1 MALVKGTV
9 GSPSP
14 AQPTLPPSRRR
25 TRMKSLLAQQAA
37 AKAFA
42 KVTQSPVAP
51 AKRQYTK
58 RAARWD
64 PKISPAINLKS
75 PKVTVMLQL
84 RHSLN
89 GVFYGPGRVTLP
101 TEVAD
106 LFLNT
111 EANAAEKELTLNQQ
125 QAFIIG
131 MGPGGPV
138 KRQVPWAKFDQ
149 LLTQEG

>member
-1 MALVKGTV
+1 MADVKGTV

-14 AQPTLPPSRRR
+14 AQPALPPSRRR
-25 TRMKSLLAQQAA
+25 TKMKSLLAQQAA

-42 KVTQSPVAP
+42 KATQPP
-51 AKRQYTK
+51 TPKRQYTK

-64 PKISPAINLKS
+64 PKVSPAINLK
-75 PKVTVMLQL
+75 PQKVTVMLQL
-84 RHSLN
+84 RHSVN
-89 GVFYGPGRVTLP
+89 GNFYGPGRVTLP
-101 TEVAD
+101 QDMAD

-111 EANAAEKELTLNQQ
+111 EANAAEKELSLNQQ

>member
-1 MALVKGTV
+1 MSNVTGTV

-14 AQPTLPPSRRR
+14 AQPSLPKNRRR

-42 KVTQSPVAP
+42 KAMQPPVP
-51 AKRQYTK
+51 KRQYTK

-64 PKISPAINLKS
+64 PKIAPTINLK
-75 PKVTVMLQL
+75 PQRVTVNLQL
-84 RHSLN
+84 RHSVN
-89 GVFYGPGRVTLP
+89 GKFYGPGRVTVP
-101 TEVAD
+101 QDFAD
-106 LFLNT
+106 TFLHT
-111 EANAAEKELTLNQQ
+111 EAEANEKELSLNQQ